1 MNRQNSIDMTNRLIT
16 PQLMEALKN
25 YPLYSQDGKGV
36 EAICVAV
43 FQIGRI
49 RWYVLEGQQEG
60 DDFVLFSVV
69 CGMCETEYGY
79 VSANELASIEID
91 GAKFGMDCKFHVCQ
105 DNRFQPTKLK
115 DICHTDLQE
124 FLNRIY
130 PK

>member
-1 MNRQNSIDMTNRLIT
+1 MTNRLIT

-25 YPLYSQDGKGV
+25 YPLYSQESKGG
-36 EAICVAV
+36 EAVCVAV

-49 RWYVLEGQQEG
+49 RWYILEGQQEG
-60 DDFVLFSVV
+60 NDFVLFAVV

-79 VSANELASIEID
+79 VSANELTSIEID

-105 DNRFQPTKLK
+105 DNRFRPMKLK
-115 DICHTDLQE
+115 DIHHADLQE

-130 PK
+130 PKGN